1 MLLDTGHE
9 PMLAQVEANIEKL
22 GRPQEVKML
31 LNSQAHFDH
40 CDGLAPKRR
49 QTRRSGQQG

>member
-1 MLLDTGHE
+1 MLLDTRHE
-9 PMLAQVEANIEKL
+9 LMLAQVEANIEKL

-31 LNSQAHFDH
+31 LNSQAHFEH